1 MCESLCCVSA
11 AGITFP
17 SRSNEMRTKT
27 TIVQALNLIRS
38 DKRIQSRLE
47 FCSQR
52 KSHSGN
58 RKRLHKSWGPVGSL
72 GYMLSKNKYKTKTDK
87 RYFVQNSK

>member
-1 MCESLCCVSA
+1 MCESLCCVRT

-17 SRSNEMRTKT
+17 RRSNEMSTKQT
-27 TIVQALNLIRS
+27 TVQGLNLIRS
-38 DKRIQSRLE
+38 DKRIQSMLE

-58 RKRLHKSWGPVGSL
+58 RKRLHKSWGPVGLL
-72 GYMLSKNKYKTKTDK
+72 GYMLSKNK
-87 RYFVQNSK
+87 